1 MIRNLYSFRMAEQSF
16 KSHVRF
22 DPPWHFFLL
31 PVSLINLILS
41 LYYTVHQWPM
51 HSRSHLWWIVM
62 SLAFFVGVGLLRANL
77 LKVQDRVIRLEER
90 FRLSQLLTPVELDA
104 SHSLTMQQYI
114 ALRFASDAE
123 LPALVR
129 KTLVEGLD
137 GKAIKAAI
145 QTWRPDN
152 HRV

>member
-1 MIRNLYSFRMAEQSF
+1 MAEQSS

-22 DPPWHFFLL
+22 DPPWHFVLL
-31 PVSLINLILS
+31 PLALANVFLAIR
-41 LYYTVHQWPM
+41 YTAHQWPM

-62 SLAFFVGVGLLRANL
+62 SFAFLLMVGLLRRNL
-77 LKVQDRVIRLEER
+77 LKVQDRIIRLEER
-90 FRLSQLLTPVELDA
+90 FRLSRLLTPAELDA

-123 LPALVR
+123 LPSLVR
-129 KTLVEGLD
+129 KTLAEGLD
-137 GKAIKAAI
+137 GKAIKTAI